1 VTVNTTPDTARFP
14 APAIAVPDPADPAGP
29 AASRRPRITH
39 AGTRPGYSASAAD
52 VVLAYL
58 RTHAATLVSLEPMV
72 RADQPDAVHQMRV
85 ATRRLRATLRSFG
98 EVIPR
103 EATAT
108 LDAELHWL
116 GGVLGQVRDAE
127 VLPSQLHDSLRP
139 VPAELLIGP
148 VHARVQGYYA
158 PRHAAA
164 LAELVAALDSE
175 RHASLLAAVDR
186 LTLDPPRGPRA
197 ADPARDVLPAAVRRA
212 FRQARRRM
220 RRARHT
226 PAGPARDAALH
237 QARKSARRAR
247 YAAEA
252 ATPAIGRPA
261 RHFSRQMKKV
271 QSVIGGH
278 HDSVL
283 ARQAARDLGIGAHL
297 AGENAFSYGLL
308 HELERQEADRLDAKA
323 RHTWHRASRAKL
335 RRWLP

>member
-1 VTVNTTPDTARFP
+1 MSTNTTQTNARFP
-14 APAIAVPDPADPAGP
+14 ATAIAVPVQPDPARP
-29 AASRRPRITH
+29 AASRRPRITL

-58 RTHAATLVSLEPMV
+58 RIHAGTLVSLEPMV

-103 EATAT
+103 KATTA
-108 LDAELHWL
+108 LDDELHWL
-116 GGVLGQVRDAE
+116 GGLLGEVRDAE

-148 VHARVQGYYA
+148 VHARVQGHYA

-164 LAELVAALDSE
+164 HAELVAALDSE
-175 RHASLLAAVDR
+175 RFAGLLAAVDR

-197 ADPARDVLPAAVRRA
+197 TEPARDVLPAAVRRA
-212 FRQARRRM
+212 FKQARRRM
-220 RRARHT
+220 RRAKHT
-226 PAGPARDAALH
+226 PDGPARDVALH
-237 QARKSARRAR
+237 RARKSARRAR

-252 ATPAIGRPA
+252 ATPAIGRPS
-261 RHFSRQMKKV
+261 RRFSRQMKKV
-271 QSVIGGH
+271 QSVIGEH

-283 ARQAARDLGIGAHL
+283 ARKAARDLGIGAHL
-297 AGENAFSYGLL
+297 SGENAFSYGLL
-308 HELERQEADRLDAKA
+308 HELERHESDRLDSKA
-323 RHTWHRASRAKL
+323 RHTWHKASRPKH
-335 RRWLP
+335 RKWM